1 MFGALTLSNWCAPLL
16 KPLLLLL
23 STVAFTTEKNHKHWL
38 SGPGFYRDYS
48 HLLEKNIPKIWIV
61 PSVYEYM
68 IHDNINIIQWWVIE
82 SQEIMWKLKYMQ
94 VDQGQSCVVGEVWE
108 IWYINLVTGDY
119 VNTGDAVGC
128 KCWLSEFPNAN
139 MLCSHWPDL
148 SQEVADTDTNI
159 NTNTAPDTE
168 SQDTQH
174 STLSI
179 KNAESLYINDVR
191 SDRCQGDQTSLYSR
205 DQYKTEKNSAVS
217 SGPTYVC
224 PDYMWVEIKFLPV
237 CKL

>member
-1 MFGALTLSNWCAPLL
+1 
-16 KPLLLLL
+16 
-23 STVAFTTEKNHKHWL
+23 
-38 SGPGFYRDYS
+38 
-48 HLLEKNIPKIWIV
+48 
-61 PSVYEYM
+61 
-68 IHDNINIIQWWVIE
+68 
-82 SQEIMWKLKYMQ
+82 
-94 VDQGQSCVVGEVWE
+94 
-108 IWYINLVTGDY
+108 
-119 VNTGDAVGC
+119 
-128 KCWLSEFPNAN
+128 

-191 SDRCQGDQTSLYSR
+191 SDRCQGDQTSLYRR

-224 PDYMWVEIKFLPV
+224 PDYM
-237 CKL
+237 